1 MKLHKP
7 NRPELNKVIACWE
20 KVISEATRD
29 MSFQKQNLERMK
41 NEPDK
46 YLRGLDGE
54 IDGETLKLD
63 DGTVVPR
70 LPSIMRYMWDE
81 DNSVGA
87 ISFRWQPG
95 SPDLPSHVLG
105 HIGYET
111 FPWAQ
116 RKGFATQA
124 LAQMLEI
131 VKSRKDIN
139 IKFVDLVTDP
149 DNSNSQKV
157 IANNG
162 GVFIEQFNKPNQAD
176 PTCGAVVNRY
186 RITL

>member
-7 NRPELNKVIACWE
+7 DQTELPSVISCWERVIA
-20 KVISEATRD
+20 EATRD

-41 NEPDK
+41 SDPVR
-46 YLRGLDGE
+46 YLRALDGNV
-54 IDGETLKLD
+54 DGETLKLD

-70 LPSIMRYMWDE
+70 LPSITRYMWDQG
-81 DNSVGA
+81 NAVGA

-95 SPDLPSHVLG
+95 SSELPIYVLG

-116 RKGFATQA
+116 RKGFATMA
-124 LAQMLEI
+124 LAQMLDI
-131 VKSRKDIN
+131 VRSKPELNFKW
-139 IKFVDLVTDP
+139 VELVTDP
-149 DNSNSQKV
+149 DNLNSQKV
-157 IANNG
+157 ITKNG
-162 GVFIEQFNKPNQAD
+162 GVFIEQFQKPNQAD
-176 PTCGAVVNRY
+176 PTCGAIVNRY